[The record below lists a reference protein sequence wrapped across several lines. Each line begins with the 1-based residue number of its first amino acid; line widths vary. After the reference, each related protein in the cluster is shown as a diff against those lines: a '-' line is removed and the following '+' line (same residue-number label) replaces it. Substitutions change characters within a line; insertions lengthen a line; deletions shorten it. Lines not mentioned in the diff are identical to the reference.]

1 MNRLLK
7 YLPTRTRLFDW
18 IPIRFRISG
27 MLVGLMVGTLL
38 CASAIGFFPNEQRE
52 ILVGRAKLCES
63 LAISSTAMVSTGD
76 IVGLEAV
83 MQSVV
88 NRDDQIQSIG
98 FRPVN
103 GELLVDAGQHNQYW
117 DDSIG
122 NSGKQMAVP
131 VFRHGEKYGALEI
144 AFQATGG
151 FLGLNY
157 WAPAWLL
164 VVLIPGC
171 FFQFSFFLRRALDSL
186 DPNGAVPKQVQN
198 TFDQLLVGVLVTDM
212 RDRVLLMNRLFSQL
226 VGLDP
231 KKSLGMNISKVD
243 WILGESD
250 TELPWTESARTSEM
264 ISGRRVCLQ
273 LGDRRLIFSVS
284 TTPIMDSG
292 VMVIFEDITQL
303 EENKIELAKAKETAE
318 HANQAKSA
326 FLANMSHEIRTP
338 MNAILGFTEVLRR
351 GMEHDEVKQR
361 KHLNTIHSS
370 GTHLLDLINDILDLS
385 KVEAGRL
392 EIETMP
398 CAVHEVIAEVV
409 TVLRVKAEQ
418 KGISLN
424 YQFDGPIPETIQ
436 SDPSRMRQI
445 LTNLVGNAI
454 KFTDKGGVKIV
465 AKLIDHPTRP
475 QMLLQVV
482 DTGIGMT
489 PEAAAKIFDPFS
501 QADAS
506 VSRRFG
512 GTGLGL
518 SISKQFAEAMGGQMN
533 VHSEEGIGSVFFATI
548 DTGPIDGVAMIQP
561 TEAEM
566 ESLVGDAVAPMV
578 RLPSLRVL
586 LVDDAEENRDLM
598 SLILEEMGTKFVTA
612 ENGLEAMNLAT
623 SQEFDVIL
631 MDMNMPVMDGYTATA
646 KLREQGYEKPIIALT
661 AHAMAQAGQQC
672 RDAGCTGF
680 LTKPVNFDE
689 LLTSLAEIAG
699 VDVETAKADQQVDQ
713 AESSTPL
720 SLGQEDDSTPLLSTL
735 NMDNK
740 KLRAIVKKFIQR
752 LPEQIA
758 SLQATVTEQRFDD
771 LADLAHWLKGSG
783 PNVGFGDFAEP
794 AKMLEQAAHDEDAQ
808 QASHWMD
815 EVKKLASRVSDG
827 QQSCQS
833 IELLPDAA
841 VSEDSHETQ
850 GPAGPPEVVVDDTPI
865 VSSLPSGN
873 QRFVKVIEGFVS
885 HLDPQLEQLQISV
898 AACDLEKVLEIS
910 GWIRDSSRTCGFAVI
925 ADTAVKLVERCEP
938 GGSKFDLED
947 AKRTLSELQS
957 QRDRIVVAELAT

>member
-1 MNRLLK
+1 
-7 YLPTRTRLFDW
+7 
-18 IPIRFRISG
+18 
-27 MLVGLMVGTLL
+27 
-38 CASAIGFFPNEQRE
+38 
-52 ILVGRAKLCES
+52 
-63 LAISSTAMVSTGD
+63 
-76 IVGLEAV
+76 
-83 MQSVV
+83 
-88 NRDDQIQSIG
+88 
-98 FRPVN
+98 
-103 GELLVDAGQHNQYW
+103 
-117 DDSIG
+117 
-122 NSGKQMAVP
+122 
-131 VFRHGEKYGALEI
+131 
-144 AFQATGG
+144 
-151 FLGLNY
+151 
-157 WAPAWLL
+157 
-164 VVLIPGC
+164 
-171 FFQFSFFLRRALDSL
+171 
-186 DPNGAVPKQVQN
+186 
-198 TFDQLLVGVLVTDM
+198 
-212 RDRVLLMNRLFSQL
+212 
-226 VGLDP
+226 
-231 KKSLGMNISKVD
+231 
-243 WILGESD
+243 
-250 TELPWTESARTSEM
+250 
-264 ISGRRVCLQ
+264 
-273 LGDRRLIFSVS
+273 
-284 TTPIMDSG
+284 
-292 VMVIFEDITQL
+292 MVIFEDITQL

-578 RLPSLRVL
+578 RLPTLRVL

-680 LTKPVNFDE
+680 LTKPVDFDE
-689 LLTSLAEIAG
+689 LLTLLAEVAG
-699 VDVETAKADQQVDQ
+699 VDMETAKADQQANQ
-713 AESSTPL
+713 GKSKAPL
-720 SLGQEDDSTPLLSTL
+720 SPEQADASTSLQSTL
-735 NMDNK
+735 NTDNE

-752 LPEQIA
+752 LPEQI
-758 SLQATVTEQRFDD
+758 SHLQMAVNEQRFDD

-783 PNVGFGDFAEP
+783 PNVGFGDFGEP
-794 AKMLEQAAHDEDAQ
+794 AKMLEQAAHDQDAE
-808 QASHWMD
+808 QASYWMD
-815 EVKKLASRVSDG
+815 TISKLANRVSDG
-827 QQSCQS
+827 EQGCQPVVPSDLGSTKESC
-833 IELLPDAA
+833 
-841 VSEDSHETQ
+841 ETQ
-850 GPAGPPEVVVDDTPI
+850 SPSDHEEAVVDDSPI

-873 QRFVKVIEGFVS
+873 LRFARAIEGFVD
-885 HLDPQLEQLQISV
+885 HLDPKLEQLQISV
-898 AACDLEKVLEIS
+898 SACDVEKILEVS
-910 GWIRDSSRTCGFAVI
+910 GWIRDSSRTCGFAVM
-925 ADTAVKLVERCEP
+925 ADTATKLVEQCES
-938 GGSKFDLED
+938 GGKPVDLEK
-947 AKRTLSELQS
+947 AKLTLAELKS
-957 QRDRIVVAELAT
+957 QRNRIVIAEFAT